1 MVTSKTELSRDLQER
16 KKKKQRQRNN
26 LEFLESNKGGDLE
39 FLQ

>member
-16 KKKKQRQRNN
+16 KKKKQRQRNS
-26 LEFLESNKGGDLE
+26 LEFLESKEGEN